1 MRSFQR
7 PRAFF
12 EKLNRKLNVLI
23 VGLLLK
29 AESANFLRFLL
40 APKQLIIPIYQRT
53 YSWTLDECEQLWKD
67 IIKTG
72 KDDKIAGHFIGSV
85 VYIEEGLY
93 QITALPKP
101 LVIDGQQR
109 LTTISLLIA
118 ALRDYIEKNNIKTGF
133 DPGKLAGNYL
143 LNEREQGEERYK
155 LALTQS
161 DKTSF
166 FKVLDQIKLSDE
178 DSNNI
183 KENYEFFLRQVSKVD
198 LEIVYKGI
206 SKLIMIDVSLERGKD
221 NPQLIFESLNST
233 GLELTQADLIRNY
246 VLMGLEKQLQEYLYN
261 NYWHPIE
268 KSFGRTEN
276 VQLFD
281 QFIRDY
287 LTIKIGRIP
296 TLREIYAEFKL
307 YSIGKD
313 IKPIVEDIFEN
324 SRYYVNFALEKEQ
337 DEEIKKA
344 FSDINV
350 LKVDVAYP
358 FILNIYQD
366 FVRNKI
372 TKDIVIQ
379 TLRLIE
385 SFVFRRAICGV
396 PTSSLNKTFATLYN
410 EIDQK
415 NFLES
420 LRAIL
425 VLQDS
430 YKRFPDD
437 EEFKR
442 MLLVKDVYNFRN
454 GSYLLRKL
462 ENHERKEIVDVGRCA
477 PYSIEHIMPQNQN
490 LSSEWKNELGDNWQ
504 EIQKIYLHTI
514 GNLTLTGYN
523 SEYQDNTFKEK
534 RDLKDKNG
542 LPIGFKDSPI
552 RLNRYLANLE
562 KWNEQEIKKRA
573 EEIAKLAIKVWTYPM
588 VSPALGHKW
597 LVFGYEDVCASA
609 EVFFW
614 AV

>member
-1 MRSFQR
+1 M
-7 PRAFF
+7 
-12 EKLNRKLNVLI
+12 
-23 VGLLLK
+23 
-29 AESANFLRFLL
+29 
-40 APKQLIIPIYQRT
+40 
-53 YSWTLDECEQLWKD
+53 
-67 IIKTG
+67 
-72 KDDKIAGHFIGSV
+72 
-85 VYIEEGLY
+85 
-93 QITALPKP
+93 
-101 LVIDGQQR
+101 
-109 LTTISLLIA
+109 
-118 ALRDYIEKNNIKTGF
+118 
-133 DPGKLAGNYL
+133 
-143 LNEREQGEERYK
+143 
-155 LALTQS
+155 
-161 DKTSF
+161 
-166 FKVLDQIKLSDE
+166 
-178 DSNNI
+178 
-183 KENYEFFLRQVSKVD
+183 RQVSKVD

-206 SKLIMIDVSLERGKD
+206 SKLIIIDVSLERGRD

-296 TLREIYAEFKL
+296 TLRAIYAEFKL
-307 YSIGKD
+307 YSKGKD

-324 SRYYVNFALEKEQ
+324 SRYYVNFALEKEP

-344 FSDINV
+344 FSDINA
-350 LKVDVAYP
+350 LKVDVAYS

-372 TKDIVIQ
+372 TKDVVIQ

-396 PTSSLNKTFATLYN
+396 PTSSLNKTFATLYK

-420 LRAIL
+420 LQAIL

-442 MLLVKDVYNFRN
+442 MLIVKDVYNFRN

-462 ENHERKEIVDVGRCA
+462 ENHVRKEIVDVGRRA
-477 PYSIEHIMPQNQN
+477 A
-490 LSSEWKNELGDNWQ
+490 LS
-504 EIQKIYLHTI
+504 
-514 GNLTLTGYN
+514 
-523 SEYQDNTFKEK
+523 
-534 RDLKDKNG
+534 
-542 LPIGFKDSPI
+542 
-552 RLNRYLANLE
+552 RY
-562 KWNEQEIKKRA
+562 
-573 EEIAKLAIKVWTYPM
+573 
-588 VSPALGHKW
+588 
-597 LVFGYEDVCASA
+597 
-609 EVFFW
+609 
-614 AV
+614 